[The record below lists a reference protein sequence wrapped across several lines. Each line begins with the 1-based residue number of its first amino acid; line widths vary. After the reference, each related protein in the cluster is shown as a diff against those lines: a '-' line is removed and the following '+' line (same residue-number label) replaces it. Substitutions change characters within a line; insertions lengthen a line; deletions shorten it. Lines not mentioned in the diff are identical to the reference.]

1 MLDGNVGLGLARKL
15 AWPKDKIARF
25 EEERDAMSA
34 FMLLDSNANLTT
46 DGDKQETALTAC
58 RHMAAR
64 QRLFE
69 DGLLVGERQAVLN
82 RIKNSGIDRAAL
94 VARYRAMKEKA
105 EKAPINAQK
114 K

>member
-25 EEERDAMSA
+25 EEEYDAMSA

-46 DGDKQETALTAC
+46 DVQKQETALSAC
-58 RHMAAR
+58 QKVLASR
-64 QRLFE
+64 RLFE
-69 DGLLVGERQAVLN
+69 DGLVVGERQAVLN
-82 RIKNSGIDRAAL
+82 RIKESGIDRAAL

-105 EKAPINAQK
+105 EKIR
-114 K
+114 